1 LPTSQQDH
9 RDLNLVR
16 CPTPPPASASP
27 SEKAGALNHFP
38 PTPDESFTMAT
49 HIMRCPV
56 AGQPP
61 VYQTTNPIVPIDP
74 SKVLSVAK
82 LERALPT
89 AESTANLS
97 RLHDLQGSSGLWF
110 VGAYAW
116 EGIPLLEGCVASA
129 EEVVLG
135 PAGIFARGATTAP

>member
-49 HIMRCPV
+49 HIMRCP
-56 AGQPP
+56 
-61 VYQTTNPIVPIDP
+61 NPIVPIDP